1 MKEVIL
7 EAEARD
13 ISTKHTLK
21 DMRIKGMIPAIFY
34 GHGEKAMSLSV
45 NARKFDDILRSG
57 GGNVLVNIKLGADSK
72 TAIVKQIQRDVISRK
87 PIHIDF
93 QAISMKEKIEVSVPI
108 HIIGIA
114 PGVKLSGGVMEHVVR
129 EVRVSCL
136 PTDIPEAIS
145 VDVSKLE
152 INHSIAIK
160 DLPKMEGIDVLTEPN
175 SIIVNIVA
183 PTILEEAPAPGTE
196 GAVAAEG
203 GAEPEVIAKG
213 KKPEEGAEGAAPAAG
228 DKKADGGKAAAGK
241 APEKK

>member
-7 EAEARD
+7 EALTREG
-13 ISTKHTLK
+13 STKHDLK

-34 GHGEKAMSLSV
+34 GHGEKVMPLSV
-45 NARKFDDILRSG
+45 NAKKFDEILHGG
-57 GGNVLVNIKLGADSK
+57 GGNVLVTLKVGSDTK
-72 TAIVKQIQRDVISRK
+72 TAILKQIQRDIISRK

-93 QAISMKEKIEVSVPI
+93 QAVSLKEKIEVNVPI
-108 HIIGIA
+108 HITGIA

-129 EVRVSCL
+129 ELRVSCL
-136 PTDIPEAIS
+136 PTDIPSSIN

-152 INHSIAIK
+152 INHSIAVK
-160 DLPKMEGIDVLTEPN
+160 DLPKMEGIDVITEPN

-183 PTILEEAPAPGTE
+183 PTILEEAPAPGAE

-213 KKPEEGAEGAAPAAG
+213 KKPEEGEEGAAPAAG
-228 DKKADGGKAAAGK
+228 DKKADAKAPAK